1 MNQTQNHTEVNVQSP
16 NPSGM
21 AQFEIY
27 VPQRVGYPQMQ
38 PQMYPQINL
47 QKAIL
52 HEQMQIPTPQADPK
66 ICVIAHILV
75 VLATAY
81 LVYIMYESGL
91 FALLNQ
97 FFYGENQILR
107 DFAQIDSGCWNFFT
121 SYYYLTFV
129 TAGFSVW
136 TLLSLVW
143 FSAGCERDLCCWT
156 FMHTAF
162 VVALGMVGL
171 ETKTSVCQ
179 AGYAFM
185 SLFAPVPRE
194 PLYVFFGLCAA
205 GILLIITGKIY
216 VNRKLQA
223 LRREQERKKLEALLL
238 VK

>member
-1 MNQTQNHTEVNVQSP
+1 
-16 NPSGM
+16 
-21 AQFEIY
+21 
-27 VPQRVGYPQMQ
+27 
-38 PQMYPQINL
+38 
-47 QKAIL
+47 
-52 HEQMQIPTPQADPK
+52 
-66 ICVIAHILV
+66 
-75 VLATAY
+75 
-81 LVYIMYESGL
+81 
-91 FALLNQ
+91 
-97 FFYGENQILR
+97 
-107 DFAQIDSGCWNFFT
+107 
-121 SYYYLTFV
+121 
-129 TAGFSVW
+129 
-136 TLLSLVW
+136 
-143 FSAGCERDLCCWT
+143 
-156 FMHTAF
+156 MHTAF